1 MSIRAPSIVSLAVL
15 AMGVVFCIGQSQHQ
29 LRRSS
34 VEPQPVPFKVEI
46 LIDEKSLSE
55 AVYKT
60 DGFLWKAGEPI
71 HRCPCSLVFVDVK
84 LKNVSNRDQ
93 EMIFWTQPAWSFLS
107 SSPEVQPAIDAPGQN
122 IRLRWIFRPNEEY
135 ETKVGVWTDAHETKK
150 SLTFRLGFVPRSE
163 RPVSAQKD
171 QRVLEKWGG
180 IIWSNEVTLTV
191 RRDRQGEAKPAD
203 TVGTLVNTHGWCAA
217 TSGG

>member
-1 MSIRAPSIVSLAVL
+1 MPIRPPSIVSLVVL
-15 AMGVVFCIGQSQHQ
+15 AMGVVFCPGQSQ
-29 LRRSS
+29 
-34 VEPQPVPFKVEI
+34 QPSGGPSAGRPSAPFTVEI
-46 LIDEKSLSE
+46 SIDEKHLSE
-55 AVYKT
+55 VVYKT
-60 DGFLWKAGEPI
+60 DGFLWKAGEPV
-71 HRCPCSLVFVDVK
+71 HRCPCSLIYVNVK
-84 LKNVSNRDQ
+84 LENTSNRDQ
-93 EMIFWTQPAWSFLS
+93 EIIFWTQPAWSFLS

-163 RPVSAQKD
+163 RPVSAQND

-191 RRDRQGEAKPAD
+191 RRDRQG
-203 TVGTLVNTHGWCAA
+203 
-217 TSGG
+217 